1 MAADLRRSHFKVTG
15 RDLRLTD
22 DGLERAALDL
32 AVIRHDNGD
41 SGIVRLFLHC
51 NVAASLPDG
60 FEPVICE
67 NRTNLLAGQNAEL
80 TQRLPLAG

>member
-1 MAADLRRSHFKVTG
+1 MAADLRRSHFEVAG

-22 DGLERAALDL
+22 DGLKRAALDL
-32 AVIRHDNGD
+32 TVIRHDNGD
-41 SGIVRLFLHC
+41 SGIVRLFLHRD
-51 NVAASLPDG
+51 VAASLPDG